1 MNKMIAVV
9 AVAGLALVTFGEVAA
24 PVKAAAPTKDGKAR
38 VQLTPE
44 EKAARKARR
53 KAEFYK
59 QTGGHVKDLRKQKG
73 KVVFVDAQSRAK
85 RAWFADSAAWL
96 GEKTKI
102 VMAVEEGKFD
112 LANVEKKGDYTVFII
127 DDAKLPSLLVAPEQ
141 KWAMMNI
148 APLYSDKEP
157 FFEARSRKE
166 LTRTFSMLCGASMSN
181 YPNPLFYPTGK
192 AEDLDKVADWHL
204 PVDIL
209 SKCGKYL
216 EMSGVIPYRLTYYRT
231 AVEEGWGAN
240 PTNDV
245 EKAIWDEVHALPDKP
260 MQIKFDPKRDK

>member
-24 PVKAAAPTKDGKAR
+24 PVKAAAPTKDGKAK

-44 EKAARKARR
+44 EKAARKAKR
-53 KAEFYK
+53 KAEFYR
-59 QTGGHVKDLRKQKG
+59 QMGGHVKDLRKQKG

-102 VMAVEEGKFD
+102 VMAVEEG
-112 LANVEKKGDYTVFII
+112 
-127 DDAKLPSLLVAPEQ
+127 
-141 KWAMMNI
+141 
-148 APLYSDKEP
+148 
-157 FFEARSRKE
+157 
-166 LTRTFSMLCGASMSN
+166 
-181 YPNPLFYPTGK
+181 
-192 AEDLDKVADWHL
+192 
-204 PVDIL
+204 
-209 SKCGKYL
+209 
-216 EMSGVIPYRLTYYRT
+216 
-231 AVEEGWGAN
+231 WGAN